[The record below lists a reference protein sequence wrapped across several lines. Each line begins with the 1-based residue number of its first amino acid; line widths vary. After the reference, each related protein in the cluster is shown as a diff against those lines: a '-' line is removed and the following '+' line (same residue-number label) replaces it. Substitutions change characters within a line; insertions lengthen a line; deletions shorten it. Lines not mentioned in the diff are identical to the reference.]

1 VKKIIIFVLLYVSV
15 SAQEYYSKVEA
26 LNSYVIKA
34 AVSGK
39 ITFSNDALEGKF
51 ANESL
56 IIQIDNSLDLIDL
69 KESKNKML
77 LLNEMINIEEKNYA
91 RLKRVSSKSI
101 FEKEN
106 QKLKYIN
113 LKSNKADLNIK
124 IFSLEDKIKNKKL
137 YEKNN
142 YIFNI
147 SVKKGD
153 YVNPGNVL
161 YESKDLSAGKLEIFI
176 PILEAQ
182 NILKQDIYIND
193 LKSDLKISKIF
204 KVADEKHIS
213 SYKAVIIMPNVDL
226 FSKLVKIEFK

>member
-124 IFSLEDKIKNKKL
+124 IFSLEDKIKNKNSMK
-137 YEKNN
+137 KII
-142 YIFNI
+142 IFSI
-147 SVKKGD
+147 S
-153 YVNPGNVL
+153 
-161 YESKDLSAGKLEIFI
+161 
-176 PILEAQ
+176 Q
-182 NILKQDIYIND
+182 
-193 LKSDLKISKIF
+193 
-204 KVADEKHIS
+204 
-213 SYKAVIIMPNVDL
+213 
-226 FSKLVKIEFK
+226 

>member
-1 VKKIIIFVLLYVSV
+1 MKKMIVFVLLSVSV
-15 SAQEYYSKVEA
+15 YSQEYYSKVKA

-51 ANESL
+51 ANNSL

-77 LLNEMINIEEKNYA
+77 FLNEMISIEKKNYS
-91 RLKRVSSKSI
+91 RLIKVSSKSI
-101 FEKEN
+101 FEKES

-113 LKSNKADLNIK
+113 LQSNKADLNIK

-147 SVKKGD
+147 SVKNGD
-153 YVNPGNVL
+153 YVNPGNIL

-176 PILEAQ
+176 PILDAQ
-182 NILKQDIYIND
+182 SILKQDIYIND
-193 LKSDLKISKIF
+193 VKSDLKISKIF

-213 SYKAVIIMPNVDL
+213 SYKAIIIMPKVDL